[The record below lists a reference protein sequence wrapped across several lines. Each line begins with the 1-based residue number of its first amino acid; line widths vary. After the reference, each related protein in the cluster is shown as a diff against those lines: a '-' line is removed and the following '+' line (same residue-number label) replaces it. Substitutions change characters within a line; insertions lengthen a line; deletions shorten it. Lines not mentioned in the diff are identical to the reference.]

1 MARGYDNNNPGNIRC
16 SRVVYLGEVL
26 PSTDTAFKQFKTMA
40 WGYRAMFV
48 LLHTYRI
55 KHNLKTLREMIER
68 YAPPTENDTTSY
80 VSFVSMRTRIAD
92 IQSVD
97 TLNQRQMVSIVAAM
111 ARMENGAE
119 PDIAE
124 VMEGWE
130 LFVQH
135 PVK

>member
-1 MARGYDNNNPGNIRC
+1 MARGYDNNPGNIRC

-97 TLNQRQMVSIVAAM
+97 TLNQRQMASIVAAM